1 MFYVKPKWIAI
12 AFSVMRS
19 VFHTSMSWNMF
30 ISPTVSRNDYKY
42 VVYTNC
48 YKFMRY
54 IFVQDCPLVRMSGT
68 EIPLYIY
75 DYMLQ
80 CILITCYYF
89 IYVDIEFH
97 AECNIWFFLL
107 HYYIHIT
114 CQTNNIHFFKKEN
127 VESWLIHL
135 KLLIFCYILPWTP
148 WNNCPYPLK
157 QNVIVFIVVTLLL
170 H

>member
-1 MFYVKPKWIAI
+1 MLNQNDFSDKIAI

-19 VFHTSMSWNMF
+19 VLHTSMSWNMF

-48 YKFMRY
+48 YKFMWY
-54 IFVQDCPLVRMSGT
+54 IFVQDCPVVLMSGT

-97 AECNIWFFLL
+97 AECNI
-107 HYYIHIT
+107 
-114 CQTNNIHFFKKEN
+114 
-127 VESWLIHL
+127 
-135 KLLIFCYILPWTP
+135 
-148 WNNCPYPLK
+148 
-157 QNVIVFIVVTLLL
+157 
-170 H
+170 

>member
-1 MFYVKPKWIAI
+1 MLNQNDFSDKIAI
-12 AFSVMRS
+12 AFSVMKS
-19 VFHTSMSWNMF
+19 VLHTSMSWNMF
-30 ISPTVSRNDYKY
+30 ISSTVSRNDYKY

-54 IFVQDCPLVRMSGT
+54 IFVQDCPVVLMSGT

-97 AECNIWFFLL
+97 AECNIKFFLL

-114 CQTNNIHFFKKEN
+114 CQTNNIHFFKKKM
-127 VESWLIHL
+127 L
-135 KLLIFCYILPWTP
+135 K
-148 WNNCPYPLK
+148 
-157 QNVIVFIVVTLLL
+157 VD
-170 H
+170 